1 MASELVN
8 KIKKLQSMIVKKNNE
23 QFKKNAVEILNPDK
37 ADEDLFVAP
46 SMAFPDDIDE
56 QPQDN
61 APQPADEPVIPD
73 PVEKPLEQVAPE
85 EIETHALLEIE
96 AMIRKSISEE
106 QEAAAHYIKR
116 AAKCIKHGNDK
127 LAALFNE
134 LASDEIV
141 HAASLETALDMYNMF
156 DPYKFLQGQAEAEY
170 ILQESEDKIAKK
182 EEKDREDAEK
192 AKKDFDFVREYTKD
206 KAEYEKEKIVNA
218 INDLILGKS
227 AVDDVV
233 DVVLKSAKTLKKDKK
248 KDKKAEK

>member
-8 KIKKLQSMIVKKNNE
+8 KIKKLQNMIIKRNNE
-23 QFKKNAVEILNPDK
+23 QFKKAAVEILNPEK

-46 SMAFPDDIDE
+46 TMGQPDDIDE
-56 QPQDN
+56 EPN
-61 APQPADEPVIPD
+61 NIAAPEPEVAVAPVADEAPD
-73 PVEKPLEQVAPE
+73 LK
-85 EIETHALLEIE
+85 ALMKVE

-106 QEAAAHYIKR
+106 QEAAAVYIER
-116 AAKCIKHGNDK
+116 AQKCIEHDDFK
-127 LAALFNE
+127 LAALFEE

-170 ILQESEDKIAKK
+170 ILQEGQDDIAKK
-182 EEKDREDAEK
+182 EQKDRDEAEK
-192 AKKDFDFVREYTKD
+192 AKKDFDFVKEYTRD

-218 INDLILGKS
+218 INDLILGKT

-233 DVVLKSAKTLKKDKK
+233 DTILKTAKSSKKDKK
-248 KDKKAEK
+248 KEKKAE

>member
-8 KIKKLQSMIVKKNNE
+8 KIKKLQNMIIKRNNE
-23 QFKKNAVEILNPDK
+23 QFKKDAIEILNPEK

-46 SMAFPDDIDE
+46 TMGQPDDIVE
-56 QPQDN
+56 
-61 APQPADEPVIPD
+61 EPVAEIPEE
-73 PVEKPLEQVAPE
+73 PVEVKPE
-85 EIETHALLEIE
+85 EHDLPTHHYMKIEVAL
-96 AMIRKSISEE
+96 RKSISEE
-106 QEAAAHYIKR
+106 QEAAAAYIKR
-116 AAKCIKHGNDK
+116 AAKCMEHGEHK
-127 LAALFNE
+127 LANLFEE

-170 ILQESEDKIAKK
+170 ILQEGQDDISKK
-182 EEKDREDAEK
+182 EQKQRDGAEK
-192 AKKDFDFVREYTKD
+192 AKKDFDFVGEYTRN

-233 DVVLKSAKTLKKDKK
+233 DTILKSAKSSKKDKK
-248 KDKKAEK
+248 KEKKAE

>member
-8 KIKKLQSMIVKKNNE
+8 KIKKLQNMIIKRSNE
-23 QFKKNAVEILNPDK
+23 QFKKAAVEIINPEK

-46 SMAFPDDIDE
+46 SMGQPDDIDE
-56 QPQDN
+56 
-61 APQPADEPVIPD
+61 EPKA
-73 PVEKPLEQVAPE
+73 VEAPE
-85 EIETHALLEIE
+85 PDIPVVRPPESPDIHDLLKVESI
-96 AMIRKSISEE
+96 IRKSISEE
-106 QEAAAHYIKR
+106 QEAAALYIER
-116 AAKCIKHGNDK
+116 ASKCLKHGNEK
-127 LAALFNE
+127 LACLFEE

-170 ILQESEDKIAKK
+170 ILQEGQDDIAKK
-182 EEKDREDAEK
+182 EQKQRDAAEK
-192 AKKDFDFVREYTKD
+192 EKKEFDFVGEYTRN

-233 DVVLKSAKTLKKDKK
+233 DAILKSTKSAKKDKK
-248 KDKKAEK
+248 KEKKAE